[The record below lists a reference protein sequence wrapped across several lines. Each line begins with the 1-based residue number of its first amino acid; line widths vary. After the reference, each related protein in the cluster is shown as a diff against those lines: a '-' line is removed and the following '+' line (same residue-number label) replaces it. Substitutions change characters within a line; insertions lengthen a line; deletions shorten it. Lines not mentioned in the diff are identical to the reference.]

1 MIHQPAL
8 FAALV
13 LSSCSFAAPPPVA
26 LWPVDRPL
34 PTQAELD
41 ARSREF
47 EDRLAERMQRMS
59 SRGGCGVTSTE
70 LENFEDIVSLAT
82 SGLYEPTRIVYID
95 ASAPVGGSGSSW
107 QTAHQSI
114 QDALSAG
121 PYDADLIEFRVAGG
135 TYRADR
141 FSGTDTLDADLSIEL
156 PGLTWV
162 EAIDGFVGVKSVK
175 GGYAGRGAKNP
186 DERDLGL
193 YPTVFTGDLL
203 GDDDAAAFS
212 NYADNTKIVFLPSE
226 TELNGITIE
235 HARIA
240 AHELR
245 WMTDCTVRYS
255 FASGDDLP
263 IEFDFRAPVFA
274 VEARLVGNTF
284 HNNRGESYG
293 GAIGFEGLTVVANS
307 RFLCNTAPAGG
318 AIASPLADF
327 GPFDESLVVQNT
339 YFASNLADGEHG
351 GIGGA
356 IFHLRG
362 IPRVVHCT
370 FVGNTVVDGLGR
382 SVVWGAFP
390 RVYNC
395 IIDQNFAYDGQGL
408 EASLEVTRDPNLPRI
423 EANIFG
429 RFNDLWQSS
438 EVFFGLRLNEQSDPG
453 FVDLLGSDGL
463 LGTLD
468 DDPSLGTN
476 SIAIGQSVAPP
487 DPASLAQPELLDLA
501 DLDADCDIEEPLPVD
516 MFGNPRAIEGAPGE
530 GVDGYAADAGC
541 IEFVPSPDALPGQ
554 PWTYIDP
561 MITDFSSEPIRLY
574 VDAQAPEGGDG
585 LSWASAF
592 TNPCPALDIAAR
604 RVGPVEIWVASGV
617 YAPICADSG
626 WNSFRLRENVT
637 LLGGFDGTEDSV
649 DQRDWTANSTIL
661 SGDVL
666 GNDNIDDESTFE
678 DNAPH
683 VLASLGAR
691 GGGVVDGFTIRDGQ
705 SLGQFDPF
713 PSGPFFTFTN
723 DGLGRFGDAVAHGH
737 GELIIRNCRIGESN
751 RSVRLGTVG
760 VAGDN
765 TRILIE
771 SSVVLAVKAHEGEN
785 VSGGTRFGALKAQF
799 PSLSGFLHLKDCTFE
814 FPVPLAQLTSA
825 ERALSIGDIAID
837 RSVFRTS
844 DNTLTSRP
852 LVHLNPPQQ
861 LRIHDSLFMN
871 SGVVLRS
878 SDVVVR
884 NSTFSTAGFL
894 VFPATFGVISVERKT
909 ELHSNVFDCTFVS
922 FFLEDTVVRGCVFPP
937 TASSFVLESLDDTN
951 LVFDFETDGGD
962 FFVDPLGPDGEPYTG
977 DEDLRLASGSP
988 AINTGLNAFVNSEFD
1003 LNGNDRIIGTVVDRG
1018 AYEFTGTCTGDV
1030 NGDGV
1035 IDLGD
1040 LNKVLAN
1047 FGQAVPFGDA
1057 DASGSV
1063 DMTDLSIVLAAFGTD
1078 CP

>member
-203 GDDDAAAFS
+203 GDDDPENFA
-212 NYADNTKIVFLPSE
+212 NYEDNTKVLFLPSK

-263 IEFDFRAPVFA
+263 VEFDFRAPVFA

-307 RFLCNTAPAGG
+307 RFLRNTAPAGG
-318 AIASPLADF
+318 AIASPAEEF
-327 GPFDESLVVQNT
+327 GPANELLISQNC
-339 YFASNLADGEHG
+339 YFAGNVADGELGGNGGVAFISSGFAQFAHG
-351 GIGGA
+351 
-356 IFHLRG
+356 
-362 IPRVVHCT
+362 T
-370 FVGNTVVDGLGR
+370 FVGNASIEGGGQAVYGT
-382 SVVWGAFP
+382 GAAYANF
-390 RVYNC
+390 RNC
-395 IIDQNFAYDGQGL
+395 IVDQNFAYDGTGIIPEISL
-408 EASLEVTRDPNLPRI
+408 TGSPASGFFFVEACV
-423 EANIFG
+423 FG
-429 RFNDLWQSS
+429 RYNSNLLPSPR
-438 EVFFGLRLNEQSDPG
+438 VRLNAEADPG
-453 FVDLLGSDGL
+453 FADLLGPDSL
-463 LGTLD
+463 LGTVD
-468 DDPSLGTN
+468 DDPSLGLD
-476 SIAIGQSVAPP
+476 SAAIGS
-487 DPASLAQPELLDLA
+487 SISPEVDAEVMANFVLFDLA
-501 DLDADCDIEEPLPVD
+501 DLDADCDITEPLPID
-516 MFGNPRAIEGAPGE
+516 MVGNPRAIKGTPGE

-541 IEFVPSPDALPGQ
+541 IEFVPSADAPPGQ
-554 PWTYIDP
+554 SWTYIDP

-574 VDAQAPEGGDG
+574 VDAQAPECGDG

-626 WNSFRLRENVT
+626 WNGFRLRENVT
-637 LLGGFDGTEDSV
+637 LLGGFDGTENSV

-691 GGGVVDGFTIRDGQ
+691 GGGVVDGFSIRDGVQ
-705 SLGQFDPF
+705 KKLLF
-713 PSGPFFTFTN
+713 GPGWFWVEWE
-723 DGLGRFGDAVAHGH
+723 GLG
-737 GELIIRNCRIGESN
+737 
-751 RSVRLGTVG
+751 T
-760 VAGDN
+760 
-765 TRILIE
+765 
-771 SSVVLAVKAHEGEN
+771 
-785 VSGGTRFGALKAQF
+785 GGTLLYHG
-799 PSLSGFLHLKDCTFE
+799 SG
-814 FPVPLAQLTSA
+814 
-825 ERALSIGDIAID
+825 
-837 RSVFRTS
+837 
-844 DNTLTSRP
+844 
-852 LVHLNPPQQ
+852 
-861 LRIHDSLFMN
+861 
-871 SGVVLRS
+871 
-878 SDVVVR
+878 DVVVR
-884 NSTFSTAGFL
+884 NCLMEHDTTEYWGPFAAVGTHWGGLEFASSRFGPGGESVAQDFTVARVGRDSAGFSAEPPSGEATL
-894 VFPATFGVISVERKT
+894 TFRSCDLDFRAGRLVLLSQWRGGAVTIDQTRLRFGELPNSTIIRIIDVLSTVPVTIDGCQISGQNLWIRARIARVRESTLFASRFGVFPANGPTVPENYEFLNSVFACEGVSISPSSPIRA
-909 ELHSNVFDCTFVS
+909 SVFA
-922 FFLEDTVVRGCVFPP
+922 P
-937 TASSFVLESLDDTN
+937 TIFQNTLDQLDDTN

-1040 LNKVLAN
+1040 LNKVLVN